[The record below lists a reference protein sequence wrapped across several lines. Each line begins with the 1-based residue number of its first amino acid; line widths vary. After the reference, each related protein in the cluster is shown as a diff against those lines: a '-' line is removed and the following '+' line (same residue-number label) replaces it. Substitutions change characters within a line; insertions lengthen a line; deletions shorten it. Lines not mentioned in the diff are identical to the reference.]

1 MFPTKP
7 NAINNNR
14 DIPRDGGRLKRARGA
29 TCSEYKLLSSET
41 DVAGVQL
48 LFITGWV
55 IAMLVRSLSVP
66 LVQLRFANRR

>member
-1 MFPTKP
+1 MENKIGTI
-7 NAINNNR
+7 A
-14 DIPRDGGRLKRARGA
+14 RDGGRLKRA
-29 TCSEYKLLSSET
+29 CFEYKLLSSET